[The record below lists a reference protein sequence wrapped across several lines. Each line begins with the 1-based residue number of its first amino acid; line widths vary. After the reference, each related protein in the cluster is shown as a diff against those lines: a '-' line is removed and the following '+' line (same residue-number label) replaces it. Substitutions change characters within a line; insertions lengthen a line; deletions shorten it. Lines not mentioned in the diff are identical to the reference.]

1 MTTPS
6 YIAAFKSKTLHKK
19 VSQAREM
26 LSACALCP
34 RKCGVNRL
42 KDSLGFCRTGKNA
55 LVCSYFA
62 HHGEEPALSGTRGS
76 GAIFFARC
84 NLKCCY
90 CQNYD
95 FSQLNEGR
103 QTNSRE
109 LADYM
114 LSLQKEG
121 VHNINFVTPTHVMP
135 QILEALLLAAE
146 EGLRIP
152 LVYNTSGYELPEI
165 IRFLDGLIDIYL
177 PDMRYADNQLADKY
191 SKAPAY
197 ADYNK
202 KAVKE
207 MFRQV
212 GPAQFDEN
220 EIAHRG
226 LIIRHLVLPGNIA
239 GTEEIL
245 AFIANEISPKVPLSL
260 MSQYLP
266 VYLANLHPPLDK
278 PITLEEYE
286 EAIALLRKYSLENG
300 WIQESGGL
308 KRFAGTNIK
317 RNI

>member
-1 MTTPS
+1 MATPS
-6 YIAAFKSKTLHKK
+6 YIAAFKSKALHKK
-19 VSQAREM
+19 VSLAREM
-26 LSACALCP
+26 LASCCICP

-55 LVCSYFA
+55 IVCSYFA
-62 HHGEEPALSGTRGS
+62 HYGEEPALSGTKGS

-95 FSQLNEGR
+95 FSQQEEGR
-103 QTNSRE
+103 ETTPRE
-109 LADYM
+109 LANYM

-135 QILEALLLAAE
+135 QILEALLLAAG
-146 EGLRIP
+146 EGLHIP

-165 IRFLDGLIDIYL
+165 IRFLDGIIDIYL
-177 PDMRYADNQLADKY
+177 PDMRYADNQSADKY
-191 SKAPAY
+191 SNAPLY

-212 GPAQFDEN
+212 GPAQSDEN
-220 EIAHRG
+220 EIALRG
-226 LIIRHLVLPGNIA
+226 LIIRHLVLPLNIA

-245 AFIANEISPKVPLSL
+245 AFIANEISPKIPISL
-260 MSQYLP
+260 MSQYFP
-266 VYLANLHPPLDK
+266 VYLAKEQAPLDR

-286 EAIALLRKYSLENG
+286 EASALLKKYGLQNG